1 MHEDIVSSFTKHGFV
16 FPVQIFSPDET
27 VFFRTKYD
35 EYVKRFGAGEG
46 QARRVKGN
54 KLFRVHVVAPWA
66 AQIVRHPRLVA
77 AVQAVLNCSSLLVW
91 SSDLTTK
98 PANSTECFGWHQ
110 DCAYADLGP
119 EHKLVTAWVALSGS
133 SADNGCVRMLAGS
146 HRSGELRHKSELR
159 SGERNLVLGQIVSDV
174 DIPKLV
180 GQSETLPRDEEA
192 REVISIADSRLLPN
206 SENVRE
212 VMCNLESGQASLH
225 GWRTVHSSQP
235 NTSSCPRVGLA
246 IRYMSAEVKQQ
257 NPVVRDRVSLV
268 TGEYSGD
275 WFEVEK
281 EPVRE
286 YRAEEWSEHKISMS
300 REWERRKK
308 SKELGLLPS
317 HKEKGMSENMR
328 EGEIGD

>member
-1 MHEDIVSSFTKHGFV
+1 MHEDIVSSFVKHGFV
-16 FPVQIFSPDET
+16 FPVQVFCPDEA
-27 VFFRTKYD
+27 VYFRRKYE
-35 EYVKRFGAGEG
+35 EYVKKFGSGEG
-46 QARRVKGN
+46 QSRRVRGN
-54 KLFRVHVVAPWA
+54 RIFRVHVVAPWA

-133 SADNGCVRMLAGS
+133 SADNGCVSMLAGS

-174 DIPKLV
+174 DIPSV
-180 GQSETLPRDEEA
+180 IGESDTVSDGDA
-192 REVISIADSRLLPN
+192 REVISIADSRLLPY
-206 SENVRE
+206 SELVRE
-212 VMCNLESGQASLH
+212 VLCQLEPGQASLH

-235 NTSSCPRVGLA
+235 NTSNCPRVGLA
-246 IRYMSAEVKQQ
+246 IRYMAGEVRQQ

-268 TGEYSGD
+268 AGEYGED

-281 EPVRE
+281 APVKE
-286 YRAEEWSEHKISMS
+286 YGAEEWSEHKISMK

-317 HKEKGMSENMR
+317 HKEKGLSEQIS
-328 EGEIGD
+328 EVIAD

>member
-1 MHEDIVSSFTKHGFV
+1 MHEDIVSSFAKHGFV
-16 FPVQIFSPDET
+16 FPVQVFSPDEA
-27 VFFRTKYD
+27 VYFRRKYE
-35 EYVKRFGAGEG
+35 EYVKKFGSGEG
-46 QARRVKGN
+46 QSRRVRGN
-54 KLFRVHVVAPWA
+54 RIFRVHVVAPWA

-98 PANSTECFGWHQ
+98 PANSSECFGWHQ

-146 HRSGELRHKSELR
+146 HKSGELRHKSELR

-174 DIPKLV
+174 DIPSVIGESDSVLE
-180 GQSETLPRDEEA
+180 GEA
-192 REVISIADSRLLPN
+192 REVISIADSRLLPD
-206 SENVRE
+206 SDQVRE
-212 VMCNLESGQASLH
+212 VLCQLEPGQASLH

-235 NTSSCPRVGLA
+235 NTSNCPRVGLA
-246 IRYMSAEVKQQ
+246 IRYMAAEVRQQ

-268 TGEYSGD
+268 AGEYGGD

-281 EPVRE
+281 EPVKE
-286 YRAEEWSEHKISMS
+286 YRAEEWSEHKISMK

-317 HKEKGMSENMR
+317 HKEKGLSEQIS
-328 EGEIGD
+328 EVISD